1 MPFRAGRRVAYG
13 DGVSRLDGPGG
24 ELAVTPAG
32 GRAVWTRVRSGPGH
46 TIDLLHARVTDDF
59 APHVHEPFAFGAVT
73 EGAEAIGYR
82 GGVHYSGP
90 GTVAILEPGE
100 PHAGGPAGPGGF
112 VYRVMYPP
120 ADLLADG
127 ADRPPRF
134 LRPVIDDP
142 GLALELRRVHVLLSR
157 AADPLEA
164 ESRLAALLGELV
176 QRHSSPA
183 APLDEVRRTGTMT
196 LQVMSRLADQLACP
210 PGLAEIAADAG
221 LSRYQLLRSFRAE
234 VGMPPYAWLAQH
246 RVARARVLLER
257 GHSPAQAAM
266 LTGFADQAHLTRW
279 FRRVVGITP
288 GAYRNS
294 VQDSTRRPG

>member
-1 MPFRAGRRVAYG
+1 MA
-13 DGVSRLDGPGG
+13 
-24 ELAVTPAG
+24 TPAG
-32 GRAVWTRVRSGPGH
+32 GRAVWTRVSSGPGQ
-46 TIDLLHARVTDDF
+46 TLDLLHARVTDPF
-59 APHVHEPFAFGAVT
+59 APHVHELFGFGACV
-73 EGAEAIGYR
+73 EGTEAIGYR

-90 GTVAILEPGE
+90 GSVVILEPGE
-100 PHAGGPAGPGGF
+100 PHTGGPAEPAGF
-112 VYRVMYPP
+112 VYRVMYPS
-120 ADLLADG
+120 ADLLGDG

-134 LRPVIDDP
+134 LQPVVADA
-142 GLALELRRVHVLLSR
+142 GLALELRHVHARLSQ
-157 AADPLEA
+157 AAEPLEA
-164 ESRLAALLGELV
+164 ESWLAALLGELV
-176 QRHSSPA
+176 RRHSSPA
-183 APLDEVRRTGTMT
+183 SPLDEVRRAATTAR
-196 LQVMSRLADQLACP
+196 QVMSRLADQLACP

-294 VQDSTRRPG
+294 VQDNVRRPA